1 MSLMSLTLLMPNQNL
16 DDLSKNEI
24 KSEIY
29 QLQNWVEEE
38 KLKGISIDEL
48 LDNSNKFEQ
57 FGKYFKEEEFS
68 IFILTV
74 LNNFKSDDILDMLV
88 EAILKNKVKKYND

>member
-24 KSEIY
+24 NTEIY

-57 FGKYFKEEEFS
+57 YGKYFTEEEFS

-88 EAILKNKVKKYND
+88 EAILKKKVKKYND

>member
-1 MSLMSLTLLMPNQNL
+1 MNLMSSTILMPNQKLNE
-16 DDLSKNEI
+16 LSKDEV
-24 KSEIY
+24 KSEIF

-38 KLKGISIDEL
+38 KLKGITVDEL
-48 LDNSNKFEQ
+48 LDSSNKFEQ
-57 FGKYFKEEEFS
+57 FEEYFTEEEYS

-88 EAILKNKVKKYND
+88 EAILIENIN

>member
-57 FGKYFKEEEFS
+57 FEKYFTEEEFS

>member
-1 MSLMSLTLLMPNQNL
+1 MPNQNL

-57 FGKYFKEEEFS
+57 FEKYFTEEEFS

-74 LNNFKSDDILDMLV
+74 LNNFKSDDILDILV

>member
-57 FGKYFKEEEFS
+57 FEKYFTEEEFS

-74 LNNFKSDDILDMLV
+74 LNNFKSDDILDILV

>member
-1 MSLMSLTLLMPNQNL
+1 MSLTLLMPNQNL

-57 FGKYFKEEEFS
+57 FEKYFTEEEFS

-74 LNNFKSDDILDMLV
+74 LNNFKSDDILDILV

>member
-1 MSLMSLTLLMPNQNL
+1 MSLTLLMPNQNL
-16 DDLSKNEI
+16 DDLSKNKI

-57 FGKYFKEEEFS
+57 FEKYFTEEEFS

>member
-16 DDLSKNEI
+16 DDLSKNKI

-57 FGKYFKEEEFS
+57 FEKYFTEEEFS